1 MVCTWDAGDICNVV
15 LCEHLRL
22 GLVELQ
28 IPHTAQVVQLLY
40 SLLHLRLGIGQDQHV
55 VCEGEQVA
63 SVDHLSQLLRCSQC
77 LLQVHVEQHGG
88 EHASL
93 DHS

>member
-15 LCEHLRL
+15 LREHLRL

-40 SLLHLRLGIGQDQHV
+40 SLLHLRLGVGQDQHV
-55 VCEGEQVA
+55 VRECEQVA
-63 SVDHLSQLLRCSQC
+63 SVDHLSQLLSCTQC
-77 LLQVHVEQHGG
+77 LFQVHVEQHWG
-88 EHASL
+88 
-93 DHS
+93 